1 MAAARKSGTPPLS
14 PMLRAC
20 TNLGRHIQ
28 EVADYVQ
35 MITSR
40 GSTIA
45 KVKKK
50 IIIPNVSDHVIPDH
64 QSIFS
69 AIHQHLNGSLQR

>member
-1 MAAARKSGTPPLS
+1 MAAARKSGTPPTPPLS

-28 EVADYVQ
+28 EEADYVQ

-50 IIIPNVSDHVIPDH
+50 IIIPNVSDDVIPDH
-64 QSIFS
+64 KSIFS
-69 AIHQHLNGSLQR
+69 ALH

>member
-1 MAAARKSGTPPLS
+1 MAAARKSGTPPPPPLS

-28 EVADYVQ
+28 EEADYVQ

-50 IIIPNVSDHVIPDH
+50 PSYQMSLMTSYLIINLY
-64 QSIFS
+64 S
-69 AIHQHLNGSLQR
+69 ALFINT